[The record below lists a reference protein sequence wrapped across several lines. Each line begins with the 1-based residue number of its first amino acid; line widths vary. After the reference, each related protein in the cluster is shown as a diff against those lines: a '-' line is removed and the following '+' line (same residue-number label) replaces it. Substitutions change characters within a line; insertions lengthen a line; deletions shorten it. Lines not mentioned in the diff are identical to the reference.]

1 MQRWGEL
8 ERISSKDEHRTEAI
22 MLRIIVER
30 STDTAILRCAGRI
43 VTGKEVDTL
52 KNALVC
58 QADKRVVLLDL
69 AGVEAI
75 DAAGLGLLVFLQN
88 LAYAAGFELQVTNPT
103 RRVRELL
110 ELTRLDLVL
119 AITSEEAPA
128 HFGQNAAGMT
138 A

>member
-1 MQRWGEL
+1 
-8 ERISSKDEHRTEAI
+8 

-52 KNALVC
+52 KDALVC

>member
-1 MQRWGEL
+1 
-8 ERISSKDEHRTEAI
+8 

-128 HFGQNAAGMT
+128 HFGQNAARMT